1 VLAHLAGRL
10 TARAVLVVGA
20 YRSDELYPAL
30 PMRELR
36 ARLLGQRLA
45 GEIRLPRPG
54 LAQTATLVSAV
65 LGRPAPGRVVAAV
78 HQRSDGIPLH
88 AEELLAAVDE
98 DALTL

>member
-1 VLAHLAGRL
+1 
-10 TARAVLVVGA
+10 VLVVGA

-45 GEIRLPRPG
+45 EEIRLPRLG
-54 LAQTATLVSAV
+54 LVQTASLVSAV

-78 HQRSDGIPLH
+78 HSAATASRCTSRSFSRLSMTMP
-88 AEELLAAVDE
+88 
-98 DALTL
+98 